1 MQVPK
6 PRGRL
11 WPNRNLA
18 ELTWLRVGGPADYVF
33 QPADIEDL
41 ETFLFNLQSEVSIF
55 PIGVGSNIIVR
66 DGGVRAVV
74 IRLGRGFNDIKFEG
88 NLVHCGAAVLDSHVA
103 RRAADKG
110 LDLTFLRT
118 IPGTIGGA
126 LNMNAGCYGSYFS
139 DVFISAKGVD
149 RKGKKVEF
157 NNKNLKFS
165 YRESNLMHGVII
177 TEVTLQSLGSE
188 TPENL
193 HKRMENQLAIRDKTQ
208 PTKDRTAGSTFRNPA
223 GFSST
228 GLSSDTHELKAWKLI
243 DEAGCRGLVLGGAQM
258 SAKHPNFLTN
268 NGSASAHDLE
278 ALGELV
284 RKKVYDNCGLTLEW
298 ELLRVGEPNKE

>member
-11 WPNRNLA
+11 LPNRDLA
-18 ELTWLRVGGPADYVF
+18 EFTWLRVGGPADYIF

-41 ETFLFNLQSEVSIF
+41 ATFLYSLPSEVPIF

-74 IRLGRGFNDIKFEG
+74 IRLGKGFNDIIFEG

-110 LDLTFLRT
+110 VDLTFLRT

-126 LNMNAGCYGSYFS
+126 LKMNAGCYGSYFS

-157 NNKNLKFS
+157 SNKDLKFG
-165 YRESNLMHGVII
+165 YL
-177 TEVTLQSLGSE
+177 
-188 TPENL
+188 
-193 HKRMENQLAIRDKTQ
+193 
-208 PTKDRTAGSTFRNPA
+208 F
-223 GFSST
+223 
-228 GLSSDTHELKAWKLI
+228 
-243 DEAGCRGLVLGGAQM
+243 
-258 SAKHPNFLTN
+258 
-268 NGSASAHDLE
+268 
-278 ALGELV
+278 
-284 RKKVYDNCGLTLEW
+284 Y
-298 ELLRVGEPNKE
+298 VG

>member
-110 LDLTFLRT
+110 LDLAFLRT

-126 LNMNAGCYGSYFS
+126 LKMNAGC
-139 DVFISAKGVD
+139 
-149 RKGKKVEF
+149 
-157 NNKNLKFS
+157 
-165 YRESNLMHGVII
+165 
-177 TEVTLQSLGSE
+177 
-188 TPENL
+188 
-193 HKRMENQLAIRDKTQ
+193 
-208 PTKDRTAGSTFRNPA
+208 
-223 GFSST
+223 
-228 GLSSDTHELKAWKLI
+228 
-243 DEAGCRGLVLGGAQM
+243 
-258 SAKHPNFLTN
+258 
-268 NGSASAHDLE
+268 
-278 ALGELV
+278 
-284 RKKVYDNCGLTLEW
+284 
-298 ELLRVGEPNKE
+298 